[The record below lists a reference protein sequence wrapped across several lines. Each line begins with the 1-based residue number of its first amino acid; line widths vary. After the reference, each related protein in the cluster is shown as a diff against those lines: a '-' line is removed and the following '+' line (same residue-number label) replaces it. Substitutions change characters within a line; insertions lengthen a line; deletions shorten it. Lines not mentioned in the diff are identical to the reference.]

1 MDRLK
6 RQPGS
11 AARILPGRAMFVAT
25 LLGSLAGALITL
37 GTVTAQEANVVTVN
51 DFSFN
56 PKELSVAVG
65 TTVKWMNKDDV
76 PHSVVDKGKTFRSK
90 PFDTNESFSYTFASA
105 GTFDYICGLHPQ
117 MTGKIIVK

>member
-1 MDRLK
+1 MRTK
-6 RQPGS
+6 QS
-11 AARILPGRAMFVAT
+11 FFAASFRSGRAAVAAT
-25 LLGSLAGALITL
+25 LLGAAAGALAAF

-51 DFSFN
+51 DFSFG
-56 PKELSVAVG
+56 PKDLTVPAG
-65 TTVKWMNKDDV
+65 TTVKWLNKDDV
-76 PHSVVDKGKTFRSK
+76 PHSVVDKGKAFRSK